1 MDPVRPVSGS
11 DRALPPVDP
20 TQLTPLQR
28 EEERKRRERERER
41 RRRKAAPKPPRTS
54 DGLLDIR
61 A

>member
-11 DRALPPVDP
+11 DRALPPVEP
-20 TQLTPLQR
+20 THLTPLQR

-41 RRRKAAPKPPRTS
+41 RRKGQPKPRRTP
-54 DGLLDIR
+54 DGRLDIR